1 MTQATI
7 DLQKVGLALQMKM
20 MSDWE
25 DGNAFGTLDFDE
37 YLNYDY
43 SDHTE
48 ELIEYWKNPFYV
60 VAEEQIEDEFDIV
73 ITPEQYQLATDGVD
87 HLNACFE
94 DGGYVSMTG
103 LREFLWERGAS
114 EEDIEIVCEIIAI

>member
-7 DLQKVGLALQMKM
+7 DLQEAGRALQLKM

-37 YLNYDY
+37 YLDYDY
-43 SDHTE
+43 SDHVDA
-48 ELIEYWKNPFYV
+48 LIEYWKNPFYV
-60 VAEEQIEDEFDIV
+60 TAFEEIEDYFDIV

-87 HLNACFE
+87 HLNANFE
-94 DGGYVSMTG
+94 EDHYVSMTD
-103 LREFLWERGAS
+103 LREFLWERGTS